1 MTTRGK
7 FVTLEG
13 IEGVGKS
20 TQCEPLAEMLRARG
34 IGVTVTREPGGTALG
49 EAVRRVLLDPDLPD
63 MAPITELL
71 LMFSARAEH
80 IARVI
85 SPALERGEWVLCDRF
100 TDATYAYQGGGR
112 GLDIN
117 LIQTL
122 EALVQ
127 NSLRPDFTLLF
138 DAPVEIALSRAK
150 SRGASDRFEREQVA
164 FFQRVQA
171 VYHERARHAPERFI
185 AIDAAQSLSKVQAEL
200 ADWVLKVTS

>member
-1 MTTRGK
+1 MKTRGK

-20 TQCEPLAEMLRARG
+20 TQSEPLAEMLRARG
-34 IGVTVTREPGGTALG
+34 IDVTVTREPGGTALG
-49 EAVRRVLLDPDLPD
+49 EAVRRVLLDPSLPD
-63 MAPITELL
+63 MAPLTELL

-85 SPALERGEWVLCDRF
+85 EPALERGDWVLCDRF

-112 GLDIN
+112 GLDTK

-127 NSLRPDFTLLF
+127 KSLRPDFTLLF
-138 DAPVEIALSRAK
+138 DAPIEIALSRAK
-150 SRGASDRFEREQVA
+150 SRGASDRFEQEQVA

-171 VYHERARHAPERFI
+171 VYHELARNAPARFI
-185 AIDAAQSLSKVQAEL
+185 AIDAAQSLSKVQADL
-200 ADWVLKVTS
+200 ANWVLQVTS